1 MSDTEDI
8 IRKLE
13 AYCAYQERCVF
24 EVNNKLA
31 EYDLSDK
38 DKMRILAS
46 LHENKFLN
54 EERFAEA
61 YAQGKLR
68 IKRWGKQ
75 KIKAGLIQKHVD
87 AKIIKLALESLDEKE
102 YDRALQS
109 LYEKKSNELH
119 NEKDPWNKKQKIMRY
134 LASRGFT
141 FEEIS
146 SVKNEE

>member
-1 MSDTEDI
+1 VSDIEDI

-38 DKMRILAS
+38 DKIRILAS

-61 YAQGKLR
+61 YAQGKLH